1 MKTRRSEREA
11 PNWAE
16 EKPWSAD
23 AESFVR
29 RSTARRNEQTSRRTL
44 LCVLRFIFF
53 FLRNG
58 VIDAALYVLF
68 TAWCFCGGF
77 VVNFGVRAAVG

>member
-1 MKTRRSEREA
+1 MRTRSELEV

-16 EKPWSAD
+16 KKPSSAD

-29 RSTARRNEQTSRRTL
+29 RLAARRDGDKLPDDSL
-44 LCVLRFIFF
+44 VRFALFFF
-53 FLRNG
+53 FLRNI

-68 TAWCFCGGF
+68 HSLVFFW
-77 VVNFGVRAAVG
+77 

>member
-1 MKTRRSEREA
+1 MLSRS
-11 PNWAE
+11 
-16 EKPWSAD
+16 SV
-23 AESFVR
+23 VR
-29 RSTARRNEQTSRRTL
+29 RQDGRTNFQTDSL
-44 LCVLRFIFF
+44 VRFALYFI